1 VSPESKVEQRLV
13 SLGPTDGEGV
23 VVSSGLS
30 EGDSV
35 ITGNLQK
42 IGPGAPVKALLTPKL
57 VAGPP

>member
-1 VSPESKVEQRLV
+1 M

-23 VVSSGLS
+23 VVASGVT

-42 IGPGAPVKALLTPKL
+42 IGPGAAVKPQLAPKL